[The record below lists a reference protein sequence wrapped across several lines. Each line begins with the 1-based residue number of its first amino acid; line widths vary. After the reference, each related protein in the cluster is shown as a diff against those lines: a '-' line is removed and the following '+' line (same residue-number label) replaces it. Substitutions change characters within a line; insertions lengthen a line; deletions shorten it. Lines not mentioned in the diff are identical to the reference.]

1 MKKAEKL
8 YYNGT
13 ILTMDSQNTM
23 GNAMAID
30 GDTVIGVGTK
40 ESLKGCIDEKT
51 QGIDLQG
58 RTVLPGFYD
67 AHGHFLMTV
76 ECQRLN
82 VNLNSPPVGS
92 CANFS
97 DIFEKLRERVT
108 ATKRGDWVVGYGF
121 DDTMIAENRFL
132 TRHDLDK
139 VSTDHPIY
147 VGHISGHLGVLNSLG
162 LTLAGIDKES
172 LDPEGGVIR
181 REEDG
186 KTPNGVLEE
195 TAVVNAMTTSI
206 PKHDDITKAKAAL
219 EMGRYY
225 AEQGTTTAI
234 DAGMFSLGDIR
245 FTQWLY
251 DEYPMT
257 VRLLYNVFNTATD
270 ASEADLTV
278 RHPMVKRGGMKF
290 LQDGSLQGFTGYLS
304 QPYHTPFNGDAQ
316 WRGYPIQS
324 REKLIEVI
332 EPIHANGQ
340 QCIIHTNGD
349 AATDDALAALEH
361 VLNKYPRKDHRHLLI
376 HAQTIRED
384 QLDKVAQLGVQISF
398 FSMHVYYWGDRH
410 NSIFLGP
417 QRTQRL
423 DPMASA
429 VKRGIVCTSHC
440 DSPIVPY
447 TPLLSIHT
455 CVNRL
460 SATGTVYGEDQKIS
474 VLEAL
479 RAHTINPAIQNF
491 EDDKKGS
498 LEPGKLADFVILD
511 ENPLECPPESLKDM
525 TIRETVLSGQTVYA
539 NTAG

>member
-1 MKKAEKL
+1 MKTAAKF

-13 ILTMDSQNTM
+13 ILTMNLQNSM
-23 GNAMAID
+23 GTAMVID
-30 GDTVIGVGTK
+30 GDSILAVGTK
-40 ESLKGCIDEKT
+40 EGLARYVNEKT
-51 QGIDLQG
+51 QLIDLQG
-58 RTVLPGFYD
+58 KTVLPGFYD

-76 ECQRLN
+76 ECHGLN

-97 DIFEKLRERVT
+97 DISEKLAER
-108 ATKRGDWVVGYGF
+108 ATQTKPGGWIVGYGF
-121 DDTMIAENRFL
+121 DDTMIAEKRFL
-132 TRHDLDK
+132 TRHDLDQ
-139 VSTDHPIY
+139 VSTERPIY

-162 LTLAGIDKES
+162 LELAGIDQQS

-195 TAVVNAMTTSI
+195 TVVVNVMTTVI
-206 PKHDDITKAKAAL
+206 PKHDDASRMKAAL
-219 EMGRYY
+219 ETARSY

-234 DAGMFSLGDIR
+234 DAGMSSMDDIR
-245 FTQWLY
+245 FTQRLY
-251 DEYPMT
+251 NEYPMP
-257 VRLLYNVFNTATD
+257 VRLLYNVFNTVGD
-270 ASEADLTV
+270 VPNEALTIK
-278 RHPMVKRGGMKF
+278 HSMVTRGGMKF

-304 QPYHTPFNGDAQ
+304 QPYYTPFKGDTQ
-316 WRGYPIQS
+316 WRGYPIRS
-324 REKLIEVI
+324 REKLMEIL
-332 EPIHANGQ
+332 EPVHAMGQ
-340 QCIIHTNGD
+340 QCVIHTNGD
-349 AATDDALAALEH
+349 AATEDALAALEH
-361 VLNKYPRKDHRHLLI
+361 VLNKYPREDHRHLLI

-384 QLDKVAQLGVQISF
+384 QLDKAARLGVHISF
-398 FSMHVYYWGDRH
+398 FSMHIYYWGDRH

-423 DPMASA
+423 DPMGAA
-429 VKRGIVCTSHC
+429 VKRNIVCTSHC

-447 TPLLSIHT
+447 NPLLSIHT

-460 SATGTVYGEDQKIS
+460 SATGNVYGEEQKIS

-511 ENPLECPPESLKDM
+511 ENPLECPLERLKNI
-525 TIRETVLSGQTVYA
+525 TIRETVLGGQTVYV